1 VSGAGAGTSG
11 PPATAFG
18 PYAGPAR
25 EHDRGTTD
33 TFSGMT
39 RHVPATGRTGRAPE
53 KERGRAMKIIV
64 GTILVGAVA
73 LALAAGKDDI
83 RRFYRMHQM

>member
-1 VSGAGAGTSG
+1 
-11 PPATAFG
+11 
-18 PYAGPAR
+18 
-25 EHDRGTTD
+25 
-33 TFSGMT
+33 
-39 RHVPATGRTGRAPE
+39 
-53 KERGRAMKIIV
+53 MKIIV